1 MLSEEKLKSILDKKI
16 SSAEKYDDDTQAEDR
31 EKALEYF
38 RGEMSDLEPEEGRSS
53 AKSLDVADAVEWIMP
68 DMMQIFCG
76 SGQPMSAL
84 ATGTEDEQLAE
95 EQTDGTNWFFM
106 NECRGYWVIH
116 DLCHDALLQRNAVGK
131 VWRDQTPVFKV
142 EEYED
147 LDANRWADLVN
158 SPDVEVLEQTA
169 NGDGTYD
176 LKIKVMK
183 SKGRQRVEVLP
194 RENFLISSEATS
206 IEDTN
211 FAGDKTLETRSDLNE
226 RFADN
231 PDALKKIKNL
241 KSFGGFDDDDANE
254 SREKDYA
261 WEDEAADSSMDEIE
275 IYECYVKA
283 DANEDGVAEWLQV
296 IVSGGQGARV
306 IIAVEEWDDDLP
318 YFDVTALRVPH
329 RFAGRS
335 LADSTIPIQGV
346 KTALLRGALDN
357 IYWQNNP
364 EREVNVNA
372 LEEDG
377 IDRLNNREFGNTIP
391 VTEPNSVRY
400 LTLPYF
406 ANQSFEAMDQMDRIA
421 ANRTG
426 VSASSKGLDPEALQN
441 QSATANNNMMSA
453 TRAKAVFFARNMAEG
468 GLQRMFKII
477 MRLIAKYE
485 DKRLIRLNNKWKPIN
500 PRVWNMDMDVSVEVG
515 LGSGTRER
523 DMAILQMILARQE
536 QIITQYGPDNP
547 VVPFPKILKT
557 FTKLVEAGGLR
568 NPEQYFNEVP
578 PDELQKWFAQFKQS
592 QQPQADPAKMA
603 EIQLK
608 QAQQQAEIQLK
619 REQMQAE
626 LQLKREQMQLEMQ
639 LKREQAMMGIPS
651 SGFATN
657 ITMGGQP
664 G

>member
-1 MLSEEKLKSILDKKI
+1 MLSEDKLKSILDKKI
-16 SSAEKYDDDTQAEDR
+16 SSAEKYDDETQAEDR
-31 EKALEYF
+31 EKALEYY

-76 SGQPMSAL
+76 SGQPMKAL
-84 ATGTEDEQLAE
+84 PTGVGDEDLSKQ
-95 EQTDGTNWFFM
+95 QTDGTNWFFM

-131 VWRDQTPVFKV
+131 VWRDQTPVIKV

-158 SPDVEVLEQTA
+158 SPNVEVLEQTA
-169 NGDGTYD
+169 NEDGTYD
-176 LKIKVMK
+176 LKIKVIK

-241 KSFGGFDDDDANE
+241 NSFGGFDDDDANE

-261 WEDEAADSSMDEIE
+261 WEEEAADRSMDEIE

-318 YFDVTALRVPH
+318 YFDVTALRIPH

-335 LADSTIPIQGV
+335 LADSTISIQGV

-377 IDRLNNREFGNTIP
+377 VDRLNNREFGNTIP

-406 ANQSFEAMDQMDRIA
+406 ANQSFEAMDQMDRIV

-468 GLQRMFKII
+468 GLQRMFKIL

-485 DKRLIRLNNKWKPIN
+485 DQRLIRLKGDWQPID
-500 PRVWNMDMDVSVEVG
+500 PRVWNMDMDVTVEVG
-515 LGSGTRER
+515 LGSGTREH

-536 QIITQYGPDNP
+536 QVVREYGPDNP
-547 VVPFPKILKT
+547 IVPFDKMLET
-557 FTKLVEAGGLR
+557 FSKLIEAGGLR

-578 PDELQKWFAQFKQS
+578 SQELLQWFAQFKQS

-603 EIQLK
+603 ELQLKQQQQQADIQLK
-608 QAQQQAEIQLK
+608 REQMQMEIQLK
-619 REQMQAE
+619 REQMQ
-626 LQLKREQMQLEMQ
+626 LEIQ
-639 LKREQAMMGIPS
+639 LKREQAMFGAKQ
-651 SGFATN
+651 SGFSTD
-657 ITMGGQP
+657 ITVGGQP

>member
-1 MLSEEKLKSILDKKI
+1 MLSEDKLKSILDKKI
-16 SSAEKYDDDTQAEDR
+16 SAAEKYDDETQSEDR
-31 EKALEYF
+31 EKALEYY

-76 SGQPMSAL
+76 SGQPMKAL
-84 ATGTEDEQLAE
+84 PTGAEDEELANQ
-95 EQTDGTNWFFM
+95 QTDGTNWFFM

-131 VWRDQTPVFKV
+131 VWRDQTPVITI

-147 LDANRWADLVN
+147 LDPMRWAELVN
-158 SPDVEVLEQTA
+158 SPNVEVLEDTEKE
-169 NGDGTYD
+169 DGTHD
-176 LKIKVMK
+176 LKIKVIK

-194 RENFLISSEATS
+194 RENFLISAEATS

-211 FAGDKTLETRSDLNE
+211 FAADKTLETRSDLRE

-231 PDALKKIKNL
+231 PEALKRIDNL
-241 KSFGGFDDDDANE
+241 NSFGGFDDDDANE
-254 SREKDYA
+254 SREKDYS
-261 WEDEAADSSMDEIE
+261 WGEESADNSMDEIE

-283 DANEDGVAEWLQV
+283 DANEDGIAEWLQV
-296 IVSGGQGARV
+296 VVSGGQGARV
-306 IIAVEEWDDDLP
+306 ILSVEEWDDDLP

-335 LADSTIPIQGV
+335 LADSTIEIQAV

-364 EREVNVNA
+364 EREVNVSA
-372 LEEDG
+372 MDDDG
-377 IDRLNNREFGNTIP
+377 IDRLNNRQFGNSIP

-406 ANQSFEAMDQMDRIA
+406 ANQTFDAMEQMDRIA

-426 VSASSKGLDPEALQN
+426 VSASSKGLDAEVLQN

-453 TRAKAVFFARNMAEG
+453 ARSKAVFFARNMAEG
-468 GLQRMFKII
+468 GIQRMFKIL

-485 DKRLIRLNNKWKPIN
+485 DQRLIRLKGNWKPID
-500 PRVWNMDMDVSVEVG
+500 PRVWNMDMDVSVDVG

-536 QIITQYGPDNP
+536 QMVREYGPDNP
-547 VVPFPKILKT
+547 IVPFDKLLET
-557 FTKLVEAGGLR
+557 FSKLIEAGGLR
-568 NPEQYFNEVP
+568 NPEQYYNDVP
-578 PDELQKWFAQFKQS
+578 ADQLQQWFAQFKQS

-603 EIQLK
+603 DIQLK

-639 LKREQAMMGIPS
+639 LKREQTLFGARQ
-651 SGFATN
+651 SGFSTEV
-657 ITMGGQP
+657 TMGGQP

>member
-1 MLSEEKLKSILDKKI
+1 MLSDDRLRPILDQKI
-16 SSAEKYDDDTQAEDR
+16 SAAESYDDETQRDDR
-31 EKALEYF
+31 EKALEYY

-76 SGQPMSAL
+76 SGQPMKAL
-84 ATGTEDEQLAE
+84 PTGQEDEQLADQ
-95 EQTDGTNWFFM
+95 QTDGTNWFFM
-106 NECRGYWVIH
+106 NECNGYWVIH
-116 DLCHDALLQRNAVGK
+116 DLCHDGLLQRNAVGK
-131 VWRDQTPVFKV
+131 VWRDQTPVIKV

-147 LDANRWADLVN
+147 LDLNRWAELVN
-158 SPDVEVLEQTA
+158 SPNVEVLEDTEKE
-169 NGDGTYD
+169 DGTHD
-176 LKIKVMK
+176 LQIRVTK

-194 RENFLISSEATS
+194 RENFLISAEATS

-211 FAGDKTLETRSDLNE
+211 FAGDKSAVTRSDLNE

-231 PDALKKIKNL
+231 PEALRKISQLN
-241 KSFGGFDDDDANE
+241 SSGNFDEDDADA
-254 SREKDYA
+254 SREKDYS
-261 WEDEAADSSMDEIE
+261 WGDDSADRSMDEIDV
-275 IYECYVKA
+275 YECYIKL
-283 DANEDGVAEWLQV
+283 DANEDGIAEWWQV
-296 IVSGGQGARV
+296 VVTGGSGART
-306 IIAVEEWDDDLP
+306 ILSIEEWDDDLP
-318 YFDVTALRVPH
+318 YFDVSPLRVPH

-335 LADSTIPIQGV
+335 LADSTIPVQGI

-364 EREVNVNA
+364 EREADVSKMDDDA
-372 LEEDG
+372 
-377 IDRLNNREFGNTIP
+377 IDLLNNRQFGNTIP
-391 VTEPNSVRY
+391 VKEPGSINY

-406 ANQSFEAMDQMDRIA
+406 ANQTFEAMEQMDRIA

-426 VSASSKGLDPEALQN
+426 VSAASKGLDAEVLQN

-453 TRAKAVFFARNMAEG
+453 ARSKAVFFARNMAEG
-468 GLQRMFKII
+468 GLKRMFKIL

-485 DKRLIRLNNKWKPIN
+485 DERLIRLNGNWRPIN

-523 DMAILQMILARQE
+523 DMGILQMILGRQE

-547 VVPFPKILKT
+547 IVPFPKVLKT
-557 FTKLVEAGGLR
+557 FAKLVEAGGLR
-568 NPEQYFNEVP
+568 NPEQYFNDVDP
-578 PDELQKWFAQFKQS
+578 KKLQAWFAQFKQS

-608 QAQQQAEIQLK
+608 QAQQQADIQLKREQMQMEIQLK
-619 REQMQAE
+619 REQMQ
-626 LQLKREQMQLEMQ
+626 LEIQ
-639 LKREQAMMGIPS
+639 LKREQAMMGMPS
-651 SGFATN
+651 SGFSTN
-657 ITMGGQP
+657 VSVGGQP